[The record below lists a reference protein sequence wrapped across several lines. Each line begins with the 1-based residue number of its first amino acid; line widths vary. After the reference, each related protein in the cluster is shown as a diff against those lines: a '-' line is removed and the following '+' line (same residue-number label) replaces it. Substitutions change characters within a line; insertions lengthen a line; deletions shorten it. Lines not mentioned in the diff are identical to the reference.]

1 MAHRS
6 NPLAIYV
13 EVGKRYTLAGAIEW
27 PGWCRGDRNEEA
39 ALRALIEYGPRYE
52 RVMRAAGI
60 SFQAPADM
68 PVTEV
73 VERLEGTGT
82 TDFGVPDVAPS
93 VDASPVD
100 DSDLQRLQALLK
112 ACWAAFDKAVEFAKG
127 KELRKGPRGGGRDL
141 PGVVGHVVGAEA
153 SYLRRLGGKPLGE
166 KYEDD
171 PVHVMEQQRQ
181 LILETLGQAARGEI
195 PPQGRRGASRWT
207 PRYFVRRAA
216 WHILDHAW
224 EIEDRIV

>member
-1 MAHRS
+1 VAHRS
-6 NPLAIYV
+6 NPLAAYV

-27 PGWCRGDRNEEA
+27 PGWCRGERNEEA
-39 ALRALIEYGPRYE
+39 ALHALIEYGPRYE
-52 RVMRAAGI
+52 SVMRAAGI

-68 PVTEV
+68 LAFEV
-73 VERLEGTGT
+73 VERLKGTGT

-93 VDASPVD
+93 VDAAPVD
-100 DSDLQRLQALLK
+100 HSELQRLQALLR
-112 ACWAAFDKAVEFAKG
+112 ACWAALDKAAQAADG

-141 PGVVGHVVGAEA
+141 IGVVGHVVGAEA
-153 SYLRRLGGKPLGE
+153 SYLRRLGGKPVSE

-171 PVHVMEQQRQ
+171 PAHVMEQQRQ
-181 LILETLGQAARGEI
+181 LILETLGQAARGEV
-195 PPQGRRGASRWT
+195 PSQGPREGSRWT

-224 EIEDRIV
+224 EIEDRFV

>member
-6 NPLAIYV
+6 NPLAVYV

-27 PGWCRGDRNEEA
+27 PGWCRGARYEEA
-39 ALRALIEYGPRYE
+39 ALHALIEYGPRYE

-60 SFQAPADM
+60 SFQAPADTS
-68 PVTEV
+68 VIQV
-73 VERLEGTGT
+73 VERLKGTGT
-82 TDFGVPDVAPS
+82 TDFGAPDVAPS
-93 VDASPVD
+93 SDAAPVE

-112 ACWAAFDKAVEFAKG
+112 ACWAALGEAAQAADG

-141 PGVVGHVVGAEA
+141 AGVIGHVVGAEA
-153 SYLRRLGGKPLGE
+153 SYLRRLGGKPPAE

-171 PVHVMEQQRQ
+171 PAQVMEQQRQ
-181 LILETLGQAARGEI
+181 LILETLGPAARGEV
-195 PPQGRRGASRWT
+195 PPPGPRGGSRWS

>member
-6 NPLAIYV
+6 NPLAVYV
-13 EVGKRYTLAGAIEW
+13 EAGKRYTVAGALEW
-27 PGWCRGDRNEEA
+27 PGWCRGGRTEEA

-68 PVTEV
+68 SPFEM
-73 VERLEGTGT
+73 VERLKGTGT

-93 VDASPVD
+93 IDAAPVD
-100 DSDLQRLQALLK
+100 DSELRHLQALLK
-112 ACWAAFDKAVEFAKG
+112 ACWAALDKAAQAADG

-141 PGVVGHVVGAEA
+141 SGVVGHVTRAET
-153 SYLRRLGGKPLGE
+153 SYLRRLGGNPSGE

-171 PVHVMEQQRQ
+171 PAHVMEQQRQ
-181 LILETLGQAARGEI
+181 LILGTLGPAARGEV
-195 PPQGRRGASRWT
+195 PPQGPRGGSRWT

-224 EIEDRIV
+224 EIEDRVL